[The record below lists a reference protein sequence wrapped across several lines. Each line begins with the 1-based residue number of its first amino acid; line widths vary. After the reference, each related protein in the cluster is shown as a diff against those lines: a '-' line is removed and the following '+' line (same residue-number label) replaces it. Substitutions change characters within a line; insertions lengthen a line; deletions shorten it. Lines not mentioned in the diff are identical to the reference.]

1 MAGDWIKMRGNLWDD
16 PRVTGICDLTDQSEA
31 TIVGALYW
39 LWATADQHSEDG
51 VMPGLSLRQID
62 RKTGVPGLG
71 KALVSIGW
79 LVELE
84 GGVQIARFNEHNGD
98 SAKKRA
104 QTAKRVASHRTGNA
118 DVTRQALQDEHK
130 SDTGALARGRER
142 EEKSNTSNNQQA
154 CVRAEND
161 QLPMTP
167 DWRPGETFSSI
178 SKPAGLIP
186 PTGAD
191 WDAALAEFVSYWL
204 SKPGKQRTQSEWEHA
219 LVKSLKHS
227 KGTARGGRSP
237 PGQQPSRKETQLFT
251 AALMTGTAGTQGQ
264 QPTTT
269 EIIDADPSPS
279 APRLVG

>member
-84 GGVQIARFNEHNGD
+84 DGVQIARFNEHNGD

-118 DVTRQALQDEHK
+118 DVTHQALQDGEEGV
-130 SDTGALARGRER
+130 TGALARGRGR

-161 QLPMTP
+161 PFPMTP

-178 SKPAGLIP
+178 AKPAGLIP

-204 SKPGKQRTQSEWEHA
+204 SKPGEERTQSGWEHA

-227 KGTARGGRSP
+227 KGAARGSRSP
-237 PGQQPSRKETQLFT
+237 PTRYPPSRKDTQLQV
-251 AALMTGTAGTQGQ
+251 AALMTGTAEPSTRH
-264 QPTTT
+264 P
-269 EIIDADPSPS
+269 EIIDAEPASN